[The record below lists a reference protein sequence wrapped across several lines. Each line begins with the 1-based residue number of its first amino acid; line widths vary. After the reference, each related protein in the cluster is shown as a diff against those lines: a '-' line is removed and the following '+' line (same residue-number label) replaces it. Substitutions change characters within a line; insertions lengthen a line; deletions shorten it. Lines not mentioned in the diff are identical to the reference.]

1 MWIKFKPFDGM
12 WTLTLSALL
21 IFIPVQSSQGSEPQ
35 VIAEAKTSYHSFHSI
50 DVQAMVFAKDG
61 QSLLMED
68 EKGDLYVRIAF
79 ADHSRR
85 SAVQSQ
91 VEIRFLEDV
100 NYPNLP
106 QKWVPRFERVVEEG
120 SIRDPVSGKIVRRQK
135 MVKIPGEIFDLSV
148 PIHRV
153 RLEIAL
159 STHVKF
165 GWASRQSHV
174 SRVFFLSPY
183 PHFRG
188 RRLNTFA
195 IQKLNTWAYAK
206 YRVLQSMLSLFKEL
220 MDPTYKIHSDGN
232 PHQRLKAYLEQ
243 VKSYLESSYE
253 GVDFRAYMTEFITS
267 YSGELEEKIEF
278 PVETRSFLGVE
289 DKDFRLKSLIPSLSA
304 TLVDFP
310 ANDEDY
316 AQYLALL
323 RLVGMELGFLEK
335 VYEARNLAREE
346 MERLSVFQV
355 VETRNGYVE
364 RLNLLEKNTLKQQ
377 RAYAALGKDLKRTL
391 GWNPR
396 LKQWS
401 PLERSPIFDLAH
413 GELFGKDGVR
423 LVDRSVIEAVRAVY
437 YSVFFILGGENHYAK
452 VLEKTVETAMSVFQL
467 SPPEIT
473 FSLDNDLLF
482 NGEDGILIA
491 RVFNPS
497 KYLSLKNIHI
507 LVEKNNL
514 RRVIFYR
521 GDNLQTLPLL
531 KPQEVRFVF
540 FRFSCIGIGT
550 DHPSL
555 KVRYNQDFQTDVR
568 IMPIAVT
575 RKDEFLAG
583 AMERANEF
591 TEDTTVNSYTR
602 LREKISSFQDRLKKS
617 P

>member
-1 MWIKFKPFDGM
+1 MR
-12 WTLTLSALL
+12 LS
-21 IFIPVQSSQGSEPQ
+21 
-35 VIAEAKTSYHSFHSI
+35 
-50 DVQAMVFAKDG
+50 
-61 QSLLMED
+61 
-68 EKGDLYVRIAF
+68 F

-91 VEIRFLEDV
+91 VEIRFFEDS

-106 QKWVPRFERVVEEG
+106 EKWVPRFERVVREG
-120 SIRDPVSGKIVRRQK
+120 SIRDPVSGKIVRRNRLI
-135 MVKIPGEIFDLSV
+135 KIPGEIFDLAV

-159 STHVKF
+159 STRVKF

-183 PHFRG
+183 PEFRG
-188 RRLNTFA
+188 RRLKTFA
-195 IQKLNTWAYAK
+195 IQKLNTWAHAK

-232 PHQRLKAYLEQ
+232 PHSRLQSYLSQ
-243 VKSYLESSYE
+243 IKSYLESSYE
-253 GVDFRAYMTEFITS
+253 GVDFGAYMTEFITS
-267 YSGELEEKIEF
+267 YTGELEEKIEF
-278 PVETRSFLGVE
+278 PVETRSFMGVP
-289 DKDFRLKSLIPSLSA
+289 DKDFRLKSLIPSLRA

-310 ANDEDY
+310 ATDQDY
-316 AQYLALL
+316 AHYLALL
-323 RLVGMELGFLEK
+323 RLVGMELGILEK
-335 VYEARNLAREE
+335 LYQARNLAKEE
-346 MERLSVFQV
+346 MDRLGVFQV

-364 RLNLLEKNTLKQQ
+364 RLNLLKKNALKQQ
-377 RAYAALGKDLKRTL
+377 RAYDAVGKDLKRIL
-391 GWNPR
+391 GWNSR
-396 LKQWS
+396 LKHWS

-413 GELFGKDGVR
+413 GDLFGKESTKN
-423 LVDRSVIEAVRAVY
+423 LDRSVIESVRALY
-437 YSVFFILGGENHYAK
+437 YSVFFILGGENHYAH

-473 FSLDNDLLF
+473 TSLDNDLLF

-497 KYLSLKNIHI
+497 KYLSLKKVHL

-514 RRVIFYR
+514 RRLIFYR
-521 GDNLQTLPLL
+521 GDNLQTINLL

-540 FRFSCIGIGT
+540 FRFSCIGVGT

-555 KVRYNQDFQTDVR
+555 KVRYNQDFQTEVR
-568 IMPIAVT
+568 MIPIAVT

-591 TEDTTVNSYTR
+591 SKDASVNAYTR
-602 LREKISSFQDRLKKS
+602 LRKKISSFQDRLKK
-617 P
+617 